1 MAVAE
6 EVEECMAAVDQIR
19 LELMAAAAALLQNQW
34 KMSSV
39 EQKKICRRC

>member
-6 EVEECMAAVDQIR
+6 EVEEAQIR
-19 LELMAAAAALLQNQW
+19 LELMAAAALLQSQW